1 VGPRDDDF
9 PAAPPLDGARCRPA
23 GSDANHVRGDEM
35 TDEERQKLLVANLYS
50 LSRDDDRATL
60 CYGAAE
66 EIERLA
72 KQVETLKAQ
81 QREVRPPF
89 YFGEGGKP

>member
-1 VGPRDDDF
+1 MKERAELLDELRSAARYRGPEFSVCDK
-9 PAAPPLDGARCRPA
+9 AAD
-23 GSDANHVRGDEM
+23 
-35 TDEERQKLLVANLYS
+35 
-50 LSRDDDRATL
+50 
-60 CYGAAE
+60 

-81 QREVRPPF
+81 QLEVRPPF